1 MTDALIT
8 AVCETRGTEPLYT
21 GTVQDFEEH
30 EGPGCSFVWTDSVVH
45 VAHLRHLASGH
56 RVSGVGA
63 GRLYVA
69 GTSAEP

>member
-1 MTDALIT
+1 MTDALIA
-8 AVCETRGTEPLYT
+8 AVCETRGTEPLYK
-21 GTVQDFEEH
+21 GTVQDFEKH
-30 EGPGCSFVWTDSVVH
+30 ERPGCGFVWTDSVVH
-45 VAHLRHLASGH
+45 VAHLRHLASGR

>member
-1 MTDALIT
+1 MTDVLIT

-21 GTVQDFEEH
+21 GTVQDFEKH
-30 EGPGCSFVWTDSVVH
+30 EGPGCGFVWTDSVVQ

-69 GTSAEP
+69 GTSA